1 MKRDKYDIKKNIQF
15 KIESYKD
22 NYKRVCEIEN
32 VVEKIEECQA
42 KLNKMHEI
50 NLNSYLVN
58 KHFTMVNI
66 FEYLILYKAI

>member
-1 MKRDKYDIKKNIQF
+1 MILLLILFQPEVYFINIYMCNTVIKPAI
-15 KIESYKD
+15 
-22 NYKRVCEIEN
+22 
-32 VVEKIEECQA
+32 CQA
-42 KLNKMHEI
+42 KLNKMQEI